1 MSNLIEKP
9 IRELLDKQFVIP
21 SYQRGYR
28 WTKQQVTDLLND
40 IWEFSNKLNKK
51 DNEWYCLQPIVTL
64 KKEGKYNVLDG
75 QQRLTTIFLIL
86 KYLRENA
93 FTIEYETRK
102 DSEIF
107 LSNMEESRQ
116 NDNIDYFHIIQAN
129 TTINDWFSK
138 TEIVD
143 EEKFKN
149 IFLNKTKTIWYETTI
164 STEIDE
170 NEIFTRL
177 NRGKIRLTNSEL
189 IKALFLNSSNFDAK
203 TDSEIYLKQLEIANE
218 WDNIEYA
225 LQNDEFWYFITNKET
240 ENYPTRIDFLFEII
254 KEKQD
259 GNSNNNEEYATFRYF
274 SDKFKNN
281 NKNEIE
287 QNWEKI
293 KQTFQ
298 TLEEWFL
305 DKELYHK
312 IGYLIAT
319 GSKIVTLLT
328 DSSGKSKTD
337 FKTDLNIKIAETIEI
352 EFEELA
358 YRNCRFF
365 LLLHNVHTMLQNK
378 NSSARF
384 LFNKYKNEHWDIEH
398 IHAKAT
404 EVIINKGN
412 LKQWLKDNF
421 INKNDEDNETYQQ
434 IKEILSG
441 EIIEDNITDA
451 DKEKIITYVLGEIDD
466 DVRNMC
472 LLDRSTNRSY
482 KNDSF
487 KVKRQK
493 LIEFERQGTFVP
505 ICTRNVFL
513 KYYSDKLT
521 DMDLWN
527 EEDREKYKENLKE
540 VYNFYKSKN

>member
-9 IRELLDKQFVIP
+9 IRELLDKQFFIP

-40 IWEFSNKLNKK
+40 IWEFSQKDKK
-51 DNEWYCLQPIVTL
+51 ESEWYCLQPIVVL

-86 KYLRENA
+86 KYLGEKT
-93 FTIEYETRK
+93 FSIEYETRT

-107 LSNMEESRQ
+107 LSNMEESKQ

-138 TEIVD
+138 IEISD
-143 EEKFKN
+143 KENFKN
-149 IFLNKTKTIWYETTI
+149 IFLNKTKSIWYETTT
-164 STEIDE
+164 STETEEI
-170 NEIFTRL
+170 EIFTRL
-177 NRGKIRLTNSEL
+177 NMGKIRLTNSEL
-189 IKALFLNSSNFDAK
+189 IKALFLNSSNFDDK
-203 TDSEIYLKQLEIANE
+203 TDSEIHLKQLEIANE
-218 WDNIEYA
+218 WDNIEYV
-225 LQNDEFWYFITNKET
+225 LQNDEFWYFITNKEE
-240 ENYPTRIDFLFEII
+240 ENYPTRIDYLFEII
-254 KEKQD
+254 KEKED
-259 GNSNNNEEYATFRYF
+259 ENSNDNEEYATFRYF
-274 SDKFKNN
+274 SNKFKSN
-281 NKNEIE
+281 NKNEVE

-293 KQTFQ
+293 KRTFQ

-319 GSKIVTLLT
+319 GSKMVTLLK
-328 DSSGKSKTD
+328 DNSGKSKTE
-337 FKTDLNIKIAETIEI
+337 FKADLNIKIAETLKI

-358 YRNCRFF
+358 YGNCRFF
-365 LLLHNVHTMLQNK
+365 LLLHNVHTMLQNE
-378 NSSARF
+378 NSSTRF

-404 EVIINKGN
+404 EVTINKGN
-412 LKQWLKDNF
+412 LKQWLKDNS
-421 INKNDEDNETYQQ
+421 INKNEEDNETYQQ
-434 IKEILSG
+434 IKEILSD
-441 EIIEDNITDA
+441 EISEDNITDA
-451 DKEKIITYVLGEIDD
+451 DKEKIISYVLGDIDD

-540 VYNFYKSKN
+540 VYNFYKPKN